1 MKYCS
6 ECSAIVQLKIPEG
19 DTFPRYICESCQT
32 IHYQNPKIITGCIAT
47 WQGKILLC
55 RRAIEPRY
63 GLWTLP
69 AGFMENNET
78 AQQGAA
84 RETMEEAQA
93 KITDVKLF
101 GVFNIPHIS
110 QVYMMFS
117 GEVKDGKSA
126 PGQESI
132 EVEWFEEANIPWKE
146 LAFPVVQES
155 LELHFLD
162 KVRQRVTVH
171 YGDII
176 RDLNNKVTVNRY

>member
-6 ECSAIVQLKIPEG
+6 ECSATVQLKIPAG
-19 DTFPRYICESCQT
+19 DTLPRYICNTCQT
-32 IHYQNPKIITGCIAT
+32 IHYQNPKIITGCIAG

-78 AQQGAA
+78 AQHGAA

-93 KITDVKLF
+93 RVADIKLF

-117 GEVKDGKSA
+117 GEVKGGSCA
-126 PGQESI
+126 PGQESL
-132 EVEWFEEANIPWKE
+132 EVKWFEEANIPWKE

-155 LELHFLD
+155 LQLYFSD
-162 KVRQRVTVH
+162 KASQQVTVH

-176 RDLNNKVTVNRY
+176 RDLHNQVTVNRY